1 MQRDLGF
8 TLGELMV
15 TLALAAIVAVL
26 AVPAFVDVIRSTRI
40 AVQANDIL
48 GALAYA
54 RSEAVTH
61 GVRVTLCKSADGRQC
76 AAGGGYEQGWVIF
89 VDEDDN
95 ARIGENETR
104 LRVRDGLGGGRLTLE
119 GNRPVADYVSYLP
132 NGATGLR
139 GGGFQAGTL
148 TLCDPP
154 LARRIVINRMG
165 RARVEDDSC

>member
-1 MQRDLGF
+1 MQRELGF

-15 TLALAAIVAVL
+15 TLALAALVAAL
-26 AVPAFVDVIRSTRI
+26 AVPAFVDLIRSTRI
-40 AVQANDIL
+40 AVQTNDFL

-54 RSEAVTH
+54 RSEAVAL

-76 AAGGGYEQGWVIF
+76 SAQGGYEQGWVIF

-104 LRVRDGLGGGRLTLE
+104 LAVRGALGGAFTLE
-119 GNRPVADYVSYLP
+119 GNRPVADYLSYLP
-132 NGATGLR
+132 NGATGQR

-154 LARRIVINRMG
+154 RARRIVINRMG
-165 RARVEDDSC
+165 RARVEEAHC